1 MLFMLCDTLQAFA
14 ETLPKNTRLLGLD
27 VGEKRIGLAVS
38 DANRSIGSPH
48 STLTRQGKKKDI
60 PALRRLMEE
69 YNVGGIVVGLP
80 KNMDGSE
87 GASCEEVRRFV
98 GHLAKAVVATPIY
111 LQDERLSTAAVNR
124 AMKEAEMNRKK
135 RASLDDQLAASYILQ
150 GVLDALKY
158 L

>member
-38 DANRSIGSPH
+38 DAMRHIGSPH

-69 YNVGGIVVGLP
+69 YNIGGIVVGLP

-87 GASCEEVRRFV
+87 GTSCEEVRRFV
-98 GHLAKAVVATPIY
+98 GHLEKAVATPIY